1 MRNTTE
7 TVEIISDFVEGLYED
22 KRFCSVKSGVYYA
35 PKAFA
40 IIAILNWCNRE
51 RIANRITRAEVI
63 RNFKLIN
70 KFLDDQLE
78 LKWKDGKFITVNQS
92 VA

>member
-22 KRFCSVKSGVYYA
+22 KRFCSVKNGVYHA
-35 PKAFA
+35 PKAFV

-51 RIANRITRAEVI
+51 RVANRITRAEVI

-70 KFLDDQLE
+70 KFLDGQLE